1 MGVTKIDSAGRQFI
15 YRQEGVRLEAY
26 KDVAGIPTI
35 GVGFT
40 WYPDTGKKVQ
50 MGDKIT
56 QEQCDE
62 IFDKVVST
70 FEKGVSNVVNFE
82 LNQNQFN
89 ALVSFTYNVG
99 LKALDNSTLLKK
111 INEKAEPSDIKIA
124 FMMWI
129 KAGGKINDDLKK
141 RRLAEANLYLK

>member
-1 MGVTKIDSAGRQFI
+1 MGVTKIDGAGRQFI
-15 YRQEGVRLEAY
+15 YHQEGVRLKAY

-40 WYPDTGKKVQ
+40 WYPESGKKVQ
-50 MGDKIT
+50 LGDEIT

-62 IFDKVVST
+62 IFDKVVSS
-70 FEKGVSNVVNFE
+70 FESGVSRVIKVE

-89 ALVSFTYNVG
+89 ALVSFSYNVG

-111 INEKAEPSDIKIA
+111 INANAEPADIKVA

-129 KAGGKINDDLKK
+129 KAGGKINEDLKK
-141 RRLAEANLYLK
+141 RRLAEANLFLK